1 MITALNVLM
10 FSNLNSVRQKD
21 EVLTAMRRRLFQ
33 EILTEEERRRL
44 ALMEEDIEAQIN
56 MAGQGDIMHLLRQ
69 VELR

>member
-1 MITALNVLM
+1 MN
-10 FSNLNSVRQKD
+10 FVRQKD

-69 VELR
+69 VDLR